1 LSETSPPSIMM
12 RIPLI
17 TTIGNSNN
25 ELRSMT
31 IRQKVP
37 MSALDILFQSYRLN
51 NLNLPNRVVMAPMT
65 RSMSP
70 GGVPTAEVASY
81 YRRRAENGVGLIITE
96 GAGIGRPAALNEPD
110 MPQFHGEAALAGW
123 KKVVDEVHA
132 AGGRIVPQ
140 LIHVGHKLSNFRP
153 GWTPSVPY
161 ESPSGLSVTGEP
173 MSQPMSESDVA
184 DAIDAFARAAQDA
197 ERLGFDGIELMGAHG
212 YLINQFFYD
221 HLNLRKDGYGGS
233 TLVERSRFAVEILKA
248 VRTVVTRDFP
258 VILRLSQ
265 WKPKDFSARLAETPK
280 ALEQWLTV
288 FVEAGADAFHLSQP
302 KFWQPAFPE
311 IDGELN
317 LAGWAKKLTGV
328 TAITVGAVGLSGDV
342 YESLGGKSAQS
353 TPLDGL
359 LARLE
364 SGEFDLVAV
373 GRPLLQDPAWL
384 EKVRLSRVNQ
394 IADFTPAAFSSMR

>member
-1 LSETSPPSIMM
+1 
-12 RIPLI
+12 
-17 TTIGNSNN
+17 
-25 ELRSMT
+25 
-31 IRQKVP
+31 VP
-37 MSALDILFQSYRLN
+37 NLDLLFQSYRLN
-51 NLNLPNRVVMAPMT
+51 ALDLPNRVVMAPMT
-65 RSMSP
+65 RSMSA
-70 GGVPTAEVASY
+70 GGVPTAEVAGY

-96 GAGIGRPAALNEPD
+96 GTGVGRPAALNEPD

-132 AGGRIVPQ
+132 AGGRIAPQ
-140 LIHVGHKLSNFRP
+140 LVHVGHKLSNLTP
-153 GWTPSVPY
+153 DWTPSAPY
-161 ESPSGLSVTGEP
+161 ESPSGFSVTGERI
-173 MSQPMSESDVA
+173 SQPMSESDVA
-184 DAIDAFARAAQDA
+184 NAIDAFARAASDA

-221 HLNLRKDGYGGS
+221 HLNLRNDTYGGS

-248 VRTVVTRDFP
+248 VRSVVTPGFP

-288 FVEAGADAFHLSQP
+288 LVEAGADAFDLSQP

-342 YESLGGKSAQS
+342 YESFKGKSAQS

-359 LARLE
+359 LTRLE
-364 SGEFDLVAV
+364 RGEFDLVAV
-373 GRPLLQDPAWL
+373 GRALLQDPAWL
-384 EKVRLSRVNQ
+384 EKVRQNRVDQ
-394 IADFTPAAFSSMR
+394 IADFTPAAFATLR